1 MIRAEKIEELKELL
15 ETGSDVY
22 IYGVS
27 GSGKTYLVKQAL
39 QNLSNQCSIYINWT
53 HDNTIKLIR
62 KKYHQSVGIVVLDKV
77 DKLLENDITALHTL
91 DSLREEGQANPFVLI
106 SEFLI
111 EDLYANHSTI
121 DSKFSP
127 IRYKVEI
134 FN

>member
-1 MIRAEKIEELKELL
+1 M
-15 ETGSDVY
+15 
-22 IYGVS
+22 
-27 GSGKTYLVKQAL
+27 
-39 QNLSNQCSIYINWT
+39 
-53 HDNTIKLIR
+53 
-62 KKYHQSVGIVVLDKV
+62 GIVVLDKV

-91 DSLREEGQANPFVLI
+91 DSLREESERDSFILI

>member
-1 MIRAEKIEELKELL
+1 MIRAEKIEELRELL
-15 ETGSDVY
+15 ETGSDIYV
-22 IYGVS
+22 YGVS
-27 GSGKTYLVKQAL
+27 GSGKTYLVKKTL
-39 QNLSNQCSIYINWT
+39 ESMENSCSLYINWT

-62 KKYHQSVGIVVLDKV
+62 KKYHQHTGIVVLDKV
-77 DKLLENDITALHTL
+77 DKLLENDITAIHTL
-91 DSLREEGQANPFVLI
+91 DSLREEGQQHPFVLI